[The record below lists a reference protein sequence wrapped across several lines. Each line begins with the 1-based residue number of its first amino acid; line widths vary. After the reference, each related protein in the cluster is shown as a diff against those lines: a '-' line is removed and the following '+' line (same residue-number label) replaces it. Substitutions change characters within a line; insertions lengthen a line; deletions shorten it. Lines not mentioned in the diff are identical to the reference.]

1 MHFST
6 YIKVAKYFVIWGN
19 FMKERILK
27 INIKGILVV
36 FCQVFLFDTLETE
49 PFAKQTL
56 KLHFSLYN
64 DYEAFVF

>member
-1 MHFST
+1 MRE
-6 YIKVAKYFVIWGN
+6 
-19 FMKERILK
+19 FMKERIFK

-36 FCQVFLFDTLETE
+36 FCQVFLFDTLETA